1 MQQLTLVSISLAL
14 LLADLACAPASPSQ
28 HASKTPS
35 DSTHHPEP
43 LKMEQLSA
51 AHPFIRFVGRVDRRT
66 QDAPRLAY
74 PGAEIRLRFTGSS
87 LSVAFHDF
95 GKGTATTTNYY
106 DVAIDDRPF
115 VLLELKPGRHFYP
128 LASDLSE
135 GEHQA
140 RLIKRSEGSPGGQA
154 GAGTTTFLGLQ
165 LSPHAKLLPPS
176 SRERTLEFIGDSIT
190 CGYGNEISTTTPE
203 HFPFTTRGSNARK
216 AYGSQTAEALDAD
229 YVALAYSGRGIY
241 RNWAD
246 DPGATVPELYDL
258 NLPDDPSSIRSSTD
272 PPPDAVLINLGT
284 NDFSPGTV
292 DREAFVLSYLAF
304 LNKLRQTH
312 SGPIVLL
319 AGPQLSDGYPE
330 GTTRWTDYRA
340 DLARIIE
347 ERREQGDRQIQYFEF
362 RQQTPP
368 YGQDWHPTQ
377 KTHTEMRDQLVPF
390 LRALLN
396 WPEEQ

>member
-1 MQQLTLVSISLAL
+1 
-14 LLADLACAPASPSQ
+14 
-28 HASKTPS
+28 
-35 DSTHHPEP
+35 
-43 LKMEQLSA
+43 
-51 AHPFIRFVGRVDRRT
+51 
-66 QDAPRLAY
+66 
-74 PGAEIRLRFTGSS
+74 
-87 LSVAFHDF
+87 
-95 GKGTATTTNYY
+95 
-106 DVAIDDRPF
+106 
-115 VLLELKPGRHFYP
+115 
-128 LASDLSE
+128 
-135 GEHQA
+135 
-140 RLIKRSEGSPGGQA
+140 
-154 GAGTTTFLGLQ
+154 
-165 LSPHAKLLPPS
+165 
-176 SRERTLEFIGDSIT
+176 
-190 CGYGNEISTTTPE
+190 
-203 HFPFTTRGSNARK
+203 
-216 AYGSQTAEALDAD
+216 
-229 YVALAYSGRGIY
+229 
-241 RNWAD
+241 
-246 DPGATVPELYDL
+246 
-258 NLPDDPSSIRSSTD
+258 SSTD

-284 NDFSPGTV
+284 NDFSPGTI